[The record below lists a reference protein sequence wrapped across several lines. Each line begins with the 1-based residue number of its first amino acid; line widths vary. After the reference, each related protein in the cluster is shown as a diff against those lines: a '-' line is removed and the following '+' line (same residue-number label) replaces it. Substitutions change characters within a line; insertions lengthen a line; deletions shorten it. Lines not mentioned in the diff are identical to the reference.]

1 MRILVIDDDPR
12 TAAYLVRALRE
23 ANRVADLAP
32 DVGTGLAMLADEVY
46 DAAVVARRL
55 SGTDGLAGVT
65 LLRGRGFSLPVIIV
79 GAEGGAGSAAET
91 PRANEVTDKV
101 RCLRAGCDD
110 YLSHPYAFVE
120 LDVRLDGL
128 VARHRDRLPGERLRV
143 GSLSLDLAR
152 REAFIGERRVAL
164 TPREYLLLQRL
175 ARHAGEVVT
184 REALLEA
191 AWAFDFEPPDHLIDR
206 QMARLR
212 QKLGDVSSHEWIEGV
227 RGVGHRLRPDGTGS
241 GQALPD

>member
-46 DAAVVARRL
+46 DAVVVARRL
-55 SGTDGLAGVT
+55 PGTDGLAGVT

-79 GAEGGAGSAAET
+79 GAEDAGD
-91 PRANEVTDKV
+91 VTDKI

-152 REAFIGERRVAL
+152 REAFIGERRIAL

-227 RGVGHRLRPDGTGS
+227 RGVGHRLRPDGDGLSPT
-241 GQALPD
+241 LT